1 MWKKRLAYPLIV
13 LLTACAQTA
22 EFQRPELPVPAAWPT
37 GVDAGG
43 TQDIGQTQWQ
53 NYFADPRLRA
63 LIEAAIQNNR
73 DMRIAVG
80 RVEEA
85 RAQYRITRA
94 DKFPAVNLLGSG
106 TLGQTPA
113 DLSGTGTVINGE
125 RYDLALTNVSYEV
138 DFWGRI
144 ASMTESARNSFLAS
158 NEARRTFKLSLVAD
172 VASAYFNLLQ
182 LDGLLELARDSLR
195 SRELSLA
202 VIDKA
207 REIGATYDVE
217 YEIANGALEGQR
229 SELHSVAQQR
239 SVALNR
245 LNYLVGETPADLP
258 MGLDLAHQGL
268 EATLAP
274 GLPGDVLL
282 QRPDVV
288 AAELRLRAAHANI
301 DAARAAFLP
310 KIALTAGLGV
320 ASVGLASLFN
330 GVAWNFQP
338 SIGLPL
344 FDGGKLSAAV
354 DVAEARKV
362 IAVAEYEKTIQLA
375 FREVADL
382 LSARESLALQQHSAE
397 LNEKSQQLRL
407 KIATGR
413 YQAGMTNILEL
424 LDAERN
430 LVSARQM
437 TVQLRRGQLETAAQ
451 LYKALGGGA

>member
-1 MWKKRLAYPLIV
+1 MWKKRLAYPLIL

-22 EFQRPELPVPAAWPT
+22 EFQRPELPVPSAWPT
-37 GVDAGG
+37 GMDAGG

-63 LIEAAIQNNR
+63 LIQAAIQNNR

-94 DKFPAVNLLGSG
+94 DKFPSINLLGSG
-106 TLGQTPA
+106 TIGQTPA
-113 DLSGTGTVINGE
+113 DLSGSGTVINGE